1 MMLSVWRQGRARSQL
16 DHLACIDLAASSA
29 DIDLIT
35 FCALNGKPALVG
47 LNGAQAV
54 IKPEE
59 AGDETHSFE
68 SLFDAAVSQHE
79 YGRLQRH
86 GVKSVDELKPRLYE
100 AWLTIDIQI
109 PPRVRIRLTAKDEP
123 AARVKLRRLMAPGQA
138 FNQRLLE
145 EVANQLFDPDRTS
158 VVTAGFL
165 AVDDPAPDGSLDWDF
180 VSGSVNSPAD
190 KI

>member
-1 MMLSVWRQGRARSQL
+1 MMMSVFRQGRTRSQL

-29 DIDLIT
+29 DVDLIT
-35 FCALNGKPALVG
+35 FSFLNNKPALVG

-54 IKPEE
+54 VKPEE
-59 AGDETHSFE
+59 PGDEAYSFE
-68 SLFDAAVSQHE
+68 TLYDTAVSQHVFA
-79 YGRLQRH
+79 RLQRH
-86 GVKSVDELKPRLYE
+86 GVQSPDELKPRLYE
-100 AWLTIDIQI
+100 AWLTIDIQV

-123 AARVKLRRLMAPGQA
+123 AARVKLRGLMAPGQA

-165 AVDDPAPDGSLDWDF
+165 TVDDPAPDGSPEWDF
-180 VSGSVNSPAD
+180 VSGSVDPPAE
-190 KI
+190 KT